1 MTEHDEQ
8 VQLIRWAG
16 LARGAYPALRW
27 LHAVPNGGARNIVV
41 ARKLKAEGVQRGVP
55 DLCLPVPRGPYHG
68 LYIELK
74 RAGGGYP
81 TPEQR
86 EWLAH
91 LDDAGYRATWCRGWE
106 QARNVIVDYLE
117 AGKCTSE
124 N

>member
-1 MTEHDEQ
+1 MLCVWLPHVCAGYRQRGRPWPCSGRGSTNSGDIARGAMRMTEHDEQ

-74 RAGGGYP
+74 RAGGG
-81 TPEQR
+81 
-86 EWLAH
+86 
-91 LDDAGYRATWCRGWE
+91 
-106 QARNVIVDYLE
+106 
-117 AGKCTSE
+117 
-124 N
+124 

>member
-1 MTEHDEQ
+1 SERWRPTSSTCSWPHMHAMSGICPHSSRRRPCSGRDSTNSGDIARGAMRMTEHDEQ
-8 VQLIRWAG
+8 VQRIRWAG

-74 RAGGGYP
+74 R
-81 TPEQR
+81 
-86 EWLAH
+86 
-91 LDDAGYRATWCRGWE
+91 
-106 QARNVIVDYLE
+106 
-117 AGKCTSE
+117 
-124 N
+124 